1 MVLANDVTLSGS
13 ILLNK
18 NTPLD
23 ASSIDLLI
31 RCSIT
36 DVEISEESTHPV
48 ESSPPVPEESETLAE
63 PVFHSNPPRITVT
76 VHTNATAAQLVVE
89 PTTGEMQSLDRTM
102 ILEALRE
109 KGVVYGIK
117 ETRIDKLIERWC
129 KLQRR
134 YEITAI
140 AEAAPAVPGREG
152 NISMEVRYLN
162 LQQHCDAAREAR
174 YYWEIADRL
183 PHVDH
188 IHQGEVIGVR
198 EVDSPPV
205 PGKNVLGE
213 PIFSEETVTCSVTLD
228 KGAAFDKK
236 NNSILAQCEGIAYRL
251 ESVIGVVPLL
261 FDGTYEVTMDT
272 DEMTVYCKAHPA
284 GPGGTMPGKEEIL
297 RQLKAH
303 SVTFGI
309 SQKDIG
315 TLVTLCREGACP
327 VDPFIIARGIPPIN
341 GNDGTF
347 HYHFNTET
355 SLSPAIDTEG
365 HADYK
370 SIDIFT
376 TVGEGEKLVSLVPP
390 TSGSDGTT
398 VTGRIIPSKPG
409 SPVKLPKGLNTAADS
424 GNPEILI
431 ASIEGIV
438 RLSGGLVEICEGYF
452 VEGDVDFS
460 TGDISY
466 NKTVVVNGDV
476 KAGFNVH
483 CGGDLQVNGTM
494 EDSHITVGGNVLSRF
509 GFVGQGKGCID
520 AKGDVNLGFLKN
532 QQVNSFRNITIAKE
546 AINGTLRSRGTIQ
559 VHGRPLSI
567 AGGEVTAKNKI
578 IAHTVGNHTGIRTLL
593 QVGIDYLIVDEL
605 EMIDKQCRES
615 GEQRE
620 KESES
625 LALFRKRLTGRKK
638 LTSHEQ
644 KELTRLTQTIRQLQQ
659 QCSVLEERWNIV
671 SAKRYHLEDAEI
683 LIEHAAYPGTL
694 FKFGDRHY
702 LLKEELA
709 GPKRVRYIDQ
719 VISILA

>member
-18 NTPLD
+18 GSSLD
-23 ASSIDLLI
+23 TSSIDLLKSCDI
-31 RCSIT
+31 NDI
-36 DVEISEESTHPV
+36 DVSEKGAQPV
-48 ESSPPVPEESETLAE
+48 ESAPSAESASCK
-63 PVFHSNPPRITVT
+63 PIFHSDPPQITVII
-76 VHTNATAAQLVVE
+76 HSDATAAQLVVE
-89 PTTGEMQSLDRTM
+89 PTSEEMQPLDRSM

-109 KGVVYGIK
+109 KGVIYGIN
-117 ETRIDKLIERWC
+117 ETRIDELVEQWR

-134 YEITAI
+134 YEITAV
-140 AEAAPAVPGREG
+140 AEATPAVPGREG
-152 NISMEVRYLN
+152 DIRMNVRHLS
-162 LQQHCDAAREAR
+162 LKQHCDMVGEAR
-174 YYWEIADRL
+174 YYWEVADKL
-183 PHVDH
+183 PPVDH
-188 IHQGEVIGVR
+188 VRPGNVISVR
-198 EVDSPPV
+198 EVDSPSV

-213 PIFSEETVTCSVTLD
+213 PLFTEETVTYSVMLE
-228 KGAAFDKK
+228 KEVEFDKE
-236 NNSILAQCEGIAYRL
+236 NGSILAQCEGIAYRL
-251 ESVIGVVPLL
+251 ESVIGVVPIL
-261 FDGTYEVTMDT
+261 FDGTYEVIMDA
-272 DEMTVYCKAHPA
+272 DEMTAYCKAHPA
-284 GPGGTMPGKEEIL
+284 GPGGTMPEKEEIL

-309 SQKDIG
+309 RQKDIG
-315 TLVTLCREGACP
+315 TLVTLCREGSCP
-327 VDPFIIARGIPPIN
+327 VDPFVIARGIPPID

-347 HYHFNTET
+347 DYHFNTET

-370 SIDIFT
+370 SVDIFT
-376 TVGEGEKLVSLVPP
+376 TVSEGDRLVSLVAP

-398 VTGRIIPSKPG
+398 VTGRIIPAKPG
-409 SPVKLPKGLNTAADS
+409 SPVKLPQGLNTAEDP

-431 ASIEGIV
+431 AVIEGIV

-460 TGDISY
+460 TGNISY

-494 EDSHITVGGNVLSRF
+494 EDSHITVGGNVLCRF

-532 QQVNSFRNITIAKE
+532 QRVNSFRNITIAKE

-567 AGGEVTAKNKI
+567 AGGEVIAKNKI
-578 IAHTVGNHTGIRTLL
+578 IAHTVGNHTGIRTML
-593 QVGIDYLIVDEL
+593 QVGIDYLVVDEL
-605 EMIDKQCRES
+605 DMIDKQCSENEVQLR
-615 GEQRE
+615 

-644 KELTRLTQTIRQLQQ
+644 KELTRMTQAVRQLQQ
-659 QCSVLEERWNIV
+659 QHSVLEERGNII
-671 SAKRYHLEDAEI
+671 SAKRYHLEEAEI

-702 LLKEELA
+702 LLKEELT

-719 VISILA
+719 EITILS